1 MFTIPVGLAFELPIV
16 VYFLAKIGII
26 GPEIMK
32 KFRRE
37 AFLVIFIIAAV
48 ITPPDALTQILVGI
62 PMYILYEIS
71 ITVAARVVKDNE
83 TTNTPQTND
92 A

>member
-1 MFTIPVGLAFELPIV
+1 MNFKFGRKGKKTNTKMIS
-16 VYFLAKIGII
+16 I

-37 AFLVIFIIAAV
+37 AFLVIFIVAAV

-71 ITVAARVVKDNE
+71 ITVAARVVKNGE
-83 TTNTPQTND
+83 EKEKQNKLT
-92 A
+92 